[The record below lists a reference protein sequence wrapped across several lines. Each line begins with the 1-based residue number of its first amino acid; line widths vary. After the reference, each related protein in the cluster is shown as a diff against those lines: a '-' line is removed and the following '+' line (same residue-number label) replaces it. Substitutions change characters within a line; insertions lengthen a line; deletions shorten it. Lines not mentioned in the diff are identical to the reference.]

1 MKNILKFRLMPVIV
15 MAIAIFSGCT
25 EDTFDSINVVHQ
37 SIGYNY
43 LEIKGLSIRTQN
55 GKKLELNQQEKLVL
69 YKTFDRIVD
78 NVKDQQVEVDLS
90 QLTASKLN
98 VDETLFILAYD
109 FLVPYITGK
118 KVVGEEESSDFA
130 PRVKTR
136 AEGDTSGGS
145 TGGGSTGSGSTGGG
159 STGGGST
166 GGGSTGGGSTGSGS
180 TGGSMT
186 DAEIAEWIKL
196 RYSKDEMFNLICI
209 QGNLSDFEKKC
220 FSQYWYGR
228 GNMKLSEIDWVGIK
242 NATDR
247 AGYNDPNIS
256 KNYTVMGI
264 KYYEKVVSYYNNSTY
279 DYALGKATVTFLEGG
294 EPVGLHDLYD
304 FNIIGAD
311 RDWKAD
317 GIVVGINVLT
327 VIYGGKPYHITYGVY
342 R

>member
-136 AEGDTSGGS
+136 AEGDTS
-145 TGGGSTGSGSTGGG
+145 
-159 STGGGST
+159 
-166 GGGSTGGGSTGSGS
+166 GGSTGSGS